1 MPEKTGAKPVKYA
14 TFPQTRDNQHQ
25 TEQQDQSMKIQI
37 AKILWTGRTEK
48 AGCWK
53 IEMKNQAAYF
63 GYRRLLYKRYGK
75 DARKRSKTEKN
86 AVFQKNDKFFQS
98 ILDNQQKSR

>member
-1 MPEKTGAKPVKYA
+1 
-14 TFPQTRDNQHQ
+14 
-25 TEQQDQSMKIQI
+25 
-37 AKILWTGRTEK
+37 
-48 AGCWK
+48 
-53 IEMKNQAAYF
+53 MKNQAAYF